1 MIMRF
6 VVVVLVA
13 AGCAWGLAGCKGKPK
28 PDEAYKQNAQALVT
42 ALEVV
47 RKDVEQKS
55 PPQVLSKDYAAAQ
68 NARKSFEAACTPDQ
82 KEFDSYKALY
92 YATAAYGTLER
103 TGGRPDIHTPDPAG
117 PAGQALDAAK
127 KFLAEGK

>member
-1 MIMRF
+1 MIIRF
-6 VVVVLVA
+6 VVAVLVA
-13 AGCAWGLAGCKGKPK
+13 AGCAWGLAGCNRKPK
-28 PDEAYKQNAQALVT
+28 ADEAYKQNAQALVT

-55 PPQVLSKDYAAAQ
+55 PLPVLAKDYDAAQ
-68 NARKSFEAACTPDQ
+68 AARKKFEAACTPDQ

-92 YATAAYGTLER
+92 YATAAYGNTLR
-103 TGGRPDIHTPDPAG
+103 PTGRPDPHTPDPAG
-117 PAGQALDAAK
+117 PAATALDAAK